1 VFEEV
6 TVNLKLNVIIAI
18 LISFL
23 FPNCAAGI
31 SQERRDYILSHP
43 HGWVEVSVNDYQIPK
58 TPQKEDK
65 KTILKRPY
73 YCPVTIKINEE
84 PYFRDYLYPFGEEEP
99 YELESGFRFPAP
111 VGIISLKITYSGCD
125 VIEGKEGTIER
136 DIEIDVIENM
146 VIKLNFDGNS
156 LVLEETSPNKK
167 VTLEDIYEAVT
178 GKDSKN

>member
-1 VFEEV
+1 M
-6 TVNLKLNVIIAI
+6 NLKLNVMIPIII
-18 LISFL
+18 FLL
-23 FPNCAAGI
+23 FPSCAAGI

-43 HGWVEVSVNDYQIPK
+43 HGWVELSVNDYQIPN

-84 PYFRDYLYPFGEEEP
+84 PYFRGYIYPFGEEEP
-99 YELESGFRFPAP
+99 YGVESGFRFPAP
-111 VGIISLKITYSGCD
+111 VGIISLKIIYSGCD
-125 VIEGKEGTIER
+125 VIEGKEGTIVR
-136 DIEIDVIENM
+136 DIEVDVIENM

-178 GKDSKN
+178 DKDSKD

>member
-1 VFEEV
+1 MH
-6 TVNLKLNVIIAI
+6 LKSNVIIAVI
-18 LISFL
+18 ISFL

-43 HGWVEVSVNDYQIPK
+43 HGWIEVSVNDYQIPK

-65 KTILKRPY
+65 KTIFKKPY
-73 YCPVTIKINEE
+73 YCPVAIEINEE
-84 PYFRDYLYPFGEEEP
+84 PYFRDYIYPFGEEEP
-99 YELESGFRFPAP
+99 YEVESGFRFPAP
-111 VGIISLKITYSGCD
+111 VGTISLIISYSNCD
-125 VIEGKEGTIER
+125 VIEGTEGTIVR

-167 VTLEDIYEAVT
+167 VTLEDIYKAVT
-178 GKDSKN
+178 GKDSKD